1 MNEQEV
7 RRNITLYKWFAVLI
21 EPLFIGPTLIF
32 YLQHAGKMS
41 LSHIY
46 IMEAIVV
53 GGLVLLEIP
62 TGALADLIGRKK
74 TILLGAFL
82 MLGSKIF
89 LTTASS
95 PVYIWVSNILWMISL
110 SMRSGADSAF
120 LYDSLKEVGRQKEY
134 KKIEGAAFAN
144 LLIVTAICSLFAGF
158 LSEINIRIPF
168 LLSIPGV
175 LISCFVAA
183 FFKEPVQTEKYSFK
197 KQKDLMRISILF
209 VKNHKE
215 IKWIIAFATLIS
227 VSSKIWFFSY
237 NPYFELVKFDL
248 RYYGI
253 VFFFFNI
260 IAWFFSRYAYAL
272 EKKINEQFSITSMIL
287 LIGIPILF
295 MGSFVSKIMISM
307 TFLQNIV
314 RGFVKPFLGGFLNHH
329 INSKNRATVISIKSA
344 VAGFACFFALN
355 LFGLVLKIWP
365 LAFSLQVLGISVLI
379 IGLFLIIQYR
389 KIFLKTKSPY

>member
-1 MNEQEV
+1 MNEVEV
-7 RRNITLYKWFAVLI
+7 KRNVSLYKWFFVLV

-62 TGALADLIGRKK
+62 SGALADLIGRKK
-74 TILLGAFL
+74 TILLGTLL

-89 LTTASS
+89 LTIAGS
-95 PVYIWVSNILWMISL
+95 PVYVWISNILWMISL

-120 LYDSLKEVGRQKEY
+120 LYDSLKKVGRENEY
-134 KKIEGAAFAN
+134 KKIEGAAFGN
-144 LLIVTAICSLFAGF
+144 LLLTTAVCSLFAGF

-168 LLSIPGV
+168 MLSIPGIF
-175 LISCFVAA
+175 ISCFIVAS
-183 FFKEPVQTEKYSFK
+183 FKEPMQTEKYNFK
-197 KQKDLMRISILF
+197 KQKDLMKISILF
-209 VKNHKE
+209 VKSRKK

-237 NPYFELVKFDL
+237 NPYFELVELDL

-260 IAWFFSRYAYAL
+260 IAWFFSCYAYIL
-272 EKKINEQFSITSMIL
+272 EKKINERSSIVSMIL
-287 LIGIPILF
+287 LIGAPILL
-295 MGSFVSKIMISM
+295 MGTFVSKIMISM

-329 INSKNRATVISIKSA
+329 IDSKNRATVISIKSA
-344 VAGFACFFALN
+344 VAGLACFFFLS
-355 LFGLVLKIWP
+355 LFGLFLKIWP
-365 LAFSLQVLGISVLI
+365 LAFSLQILGVSVLI
-379 IGLFLIIQYR
+379 IGLFLVIQYR
-389 KIFLKTKSPY
+389 KIFR